1 MEFTQLKTQIMA
13 MFMMQGPEAKQKEY
27 NHIWALVY
35 VIFTVTAAEQL
46 IRNGPQIWKWLIFI
60 MGCSASSSPP
70 TEKTSNLLEN
80 ISNMQAATYSVS
92 LVRKYTEPEKLP
104 LNEMVEK
111 VDAVIEYLSNLDSTL
126 HVHLDGRY
134 IIDKDCDLQV
144 TPTLRATIKHSRLA
158 NGSTCLEIL
167 LHSNELRVSAIRA
180 WIDQIH
186 EEYIY
191 EKSNRLG
198 HKTYYFNEIAIEPP
212 RDTTFLRDEKTDPTE
227 IRYRFDNANP
237 TLHFTMNEFHTS
249 KSFSNVYGSHVDELH
264 ERLQI
269 FIDNPEW
276 YVERGIPHT
285 LGILLHG
292 IPGAG
297 KTSTIKAIAN
307 DTGRHIFN
315 LSLRPY
321 TTCKQLTNLFYNESV
336 TVVGSDGTE
345 HIYRIPLN
353 KRIYVIE
360 DIDCLTD
367 VVLDRASAPLSAN
380 QKIAPHNESLTLSF
394 LLNLLDGVLETPGR
408 ILVITSNY
416 PERIDKALIRPGRID
431 VKVEFKRADR
441 PFIMDMMSHFYD
453 IELNLEQIPEE
464 LDEVFTPAEVMES
477 LCMYFKDPDGALR
490 ALVGRAKGRRSK
502 GTSLE
507 DLIGTQGLPEG
518 APTGGHEDTM
528 PNLIPVTTPSEVIA
542 DYASC
547 PWTEFRVKAKHFSKM
562 AEVSQMAEEKASIVP
577 EEKKLLEAILKG
589 GSKVKPEDLIQYTDQ
604 GSEYEKR
611 VQVEVALKT
620 FNKQSMELQRRMNHE
635 IIENPDAGNFA
646 EAEELVSCN
655 EEAEPFNLAPETEE
669 HFKKLFAALG
679 DPLNSNIEDI
689 YKQTNFR
696 NKNSIEK
703 LEESPEELD
712 LVNRILN
719 EMNATAETK
728 SESSEDWVHPS
739 NSNSDESE

>member
-1 MEFTQLKTQIMA
+1 MEFAQLKTQIMA
-13 MFMMQGPEAKQKEY
+13 MFMMQQGSAEAKQKEY
-27 NHIWALVY
+27 NHIWTLIS

-46 IRNGPQIWKWLIFI
+46 LRNAPQIWKWLIFVF
-60 MGCSASSSPP
+60 GCAASASGPNQ
-70 TEKTSNLLEN
+70 TNEKTLRLLE
-80 ISNMQAATYSVS
+80 ATAPATYSVS
-92 LVRKYTEPEKLP
+92 LVRKYTENEKQP

-111 VDAVIEYLSNLDSTL
+111 VDAVIEHLSNLDSTL

-144 TPTLRATIKHSRLA
+144 TPALRASIKHSRLA
-158 NGSTCLEIL
+158 NANTCLEIL

-249 KSFSNVYGSHVDELH
+249 KSFSNVYGSHVNELH

-315 LSLRPY
+315 LCLRPY

-367 VVLDRASAPLSAN
+367 VVLDRASAMPSAMPSAT

-416 PERIDKALIRPGRID
+416 P
-431 VKVEFKRADR
+431 
-441 PFIMDMMSHFYD
+441 
-453 IELNLEQIPEE
+453 
-464 LDEVFTPAEVMES
+464 
-477 LCMYFKDPDGALR
+477 
-490 ALVGRAKGRRSK
+490 
-502 GTSLE
+502 
-507 DLIGTQGLPEG
+507 
-518 APTGGHEDTM
+518 
-528 PNLIPVTTPSEVIA
+528 
-542 DYASC
+542 
-547 PWTEFRVKAKHFSKM
+547 
-562 AEVSQMAEEKASIVP
+562 
-577 EEKKLLEAILKG
+577 
-589 GSKVKPEDLIQYTDQ
+589 
-604 GSEYEKR
+604 
-611 VQVEVALKT
+611 
-620 FNKQSMELQRRMNHE
+620 
-635 IIENPDAGNFA
+635 
-646 EAEELVSCN
+646 
-655 EEAEPFNLAPETEE
+655 
-669 HFKKLFAALG
+669 
-679 DPLNSNIEDI
+679 
-689 YKQTNFR
+689 
-696 NKNSIEK
+696 
-703 LEESPEELD
+703 
-712 LVNRILN
+712 
-719 EMNATAETK
+719 
-728 SESSEDWVHPS
+728 
-739 NSNSDESE
+739 